1 MQLTGLRIH
10 IATQHALSVSRSTL
24 THNRGV
30 TITIKAS
37 GLTSGFVPWPCQHAF
52 LAERLLSHRALPLR
66 RRLLQISSTE
76 FSSLTSFPF
85 HKFSLALAKAYLLG
99 FRRVLNTKFDR
110 CRALFH
116 HETLDSWHKYLLP
129 EIGATPRPI
138 QRVCKRS

>member
-76 FSSLTSFPF
+76 FSSLTSLPF
-85 HKFSLALAKAYLLG
+85 HKCSLTLAKAYLLG
-99 FRRVLNTKFDR
+99 FRRVVNTKFDR
-110 CRALFH
+110 WHALFH
-116 HETLDSWHKYLLP
+116 HETHSWHKYLLP
-129 EIGATPRPI
+129 EIGSTPRPI
-138 QRVCKRS
+138 QRVCKCS